1 MGGAGTKIDFSKK
14 SPKFVFFFMRLF
26 EKWSPLH
33 LSNYFKMAVAP
44 CNKNVITSLRD
55 AVPTETHQK
64 KVMGNLCLL
73 ATNRKKK
80 TGAFLKKT
88 SPTVLRLGVLTHT
101 EPVKILFNHIS
112 VEQLW
117 VFLFHVALLQVIRV

>member
-1 MGGAGTKIDFSKK
+1 MSEAPPQASTLRGRRAWLPLGRNR
-14 SPKFVFFFMRLF
+14 PRLN
-26 EKWSPLH
+26 P
-33 LSNYFKMAVAP
+33 
-44 CNKNVITSLRD
+44 VISTDILL
-55 AVPTETHQK
+55 
-64 KVMGNLCLL
+64 MGNLCLL
-73 ATNRKKK
+73 ATNSKKK